1 MFAAA
6 ALGGVM
12 SGQDQDS
19 LPGSC
24 PFCSLQANHVA
35 FQTDQVAAI
44 FDAFPVTEGHL
55 LVIPRRH
62 VSRWDELSL
71 QEKDALL
78 AGVER
83 GRALLKGQFDPD
95 AFNVG
100 YNDGSAAGQT
110 VSHFHVHIIPRR
122 TGDVADPRGGVRH
135 VVPAKGNYL
144 RPPEAPARPPPNLDL
159 LTLAPHKQALIA
171 GGEDPLLPHLVRH
184 IDDANSV
191 DIAVAFIMDSGARL
205 LIPHLRDLLA
215 RGGRLRLITG
225 DYLDVT
231 DPLALRQVLD
241 LEGEVERFVFDAGT
255 QSFHLKSWIFH
266 HADGEGLA
274 IVGSSNIS
282 ETALVRGIEWNY
294 RACSSDT
301 DGWRDVVT
309 GFEALLR
316 SASVGPLTHDWI
328 DAYVLRRT
336 RNPAPKAPALGVVVE
351 PPPPPPEPHEVQ
363 VQALAAL
370 RRTREDGYSA
380 GLVVLATGLGKTWLS
395 AFDTQAPEFRR
406 VLFVAHRDEILTQAI
421 DTYRS
426 CRPAARLG
434 RYTGAEKDI
443 DADVVFAS
451 IQTLGRS
458 VHLEKFAADHF
469 DYIVVDEFH
478 HAAARTYRKLIDH
491 FTPKFLLGLTATPER
506 TDGGDLLSLCQE
518 NLVFRCDA
526 FEAIEKELLSPFRY
540 FGVPDEIDYENI
552 PWRSSKFDEA
562 ALTAAVATQARAQN
576 ALEQYHK
583 HRGTRTLG
591 FCCSTIHAD
600 FMADYFRQAGLRAAA
615 VHSGPSSAP
624 RATSLEQLR
633 DGDLDVLFAVDMFN
647 EGVDVPSIDTVLMLR
662 PTESA
667 IIWLQ
672 QFGRGLRRAAGK
684 SQLSVIDYIGNHR
697 TFLTKV
703 RALLGVDEGDR
714 ALSLALEKIRAGE
727 RIWPEGCEVTYDLEA
742 LDILQKL
749 LRPTSAGDAL
759 EAFYRDFHLRH
770 GVRPSATE
778 ALHAGF
784 NPRSNGH
791 GGWLTFVRQMG
802 GLTDRERDVLVR
814 HAGFL
819 GNLERTSM
827 TRSYKMLVL
836 KAMQAADEFPG
847 RIWINAL
854 SEGVRRL
861 AAQNPVF
868 AKDISVPIDRPAD
881 LRRLIENNPIQAW
894 TGDGTRSEAY
904 FRYKDGEFA
913 TTFTVSDSDRTA
925 LNDLTREVVDWRIAA
940 YLARNE
946 AEAEPADLP
955 NLAMVAEEAAT
966 WTGPELW
973 REYMREQ
980 IAPLYGLSFST
991 GSWNQGFVVKGR
1003 HVFLLVTLK
1012 KDDFIE
1018 DHRYDD
1024 RFLSPTRLRWHSQN
1038 KASPESRDGRII
1050 SGTEPEYNI
1059 HLFVRGSKKRGQVA
1073 APFTYCGDV
1082 EFVRWEGSKP
1092 ITVEWRLSTPVSEHL
1107 WRVWQVP
1114 IA

>member
-1 MFAAA
+1 MF
-6 ALGGVM
+6 GE
-12 SGQDQDS
+12 DQEAKVPNDQA
-19 LPGSC
+19 C
-24 PFCSLQANHVA
+24 PFCVTDPSRVA
-35 FQTDQVAAI
+35 FQSDQIRAI
-44 FDAFPVTEGHL
+44 YDAFPVTEGHL
-55 LVIPRRH
+55 LIVPRRH
-62 VSRWDELSL
+62 VPRWEDLSA
-71 QEKDALL
+71 QERDALI

-83 GRALLKGQFDPD
+83 GRALLKGQYDPD

-110 VSHFHVHIIPRR
+110 IPHFHIHIIPRR

-135 VVPAKGNYL
+135 VIPSKGNYL
-144 RPPEAPARPPPNLDL
+144 KPGPDTAVPSSNMDL
-159 LTLAPHKQALIA
+159 LTRAPHRLALIA

-184 IDDANSV
+184 IDDACSV
-191 DIAVAFIMDSGARL
+191 DIAVAFIMESGARL

-215 RGGRLRLITG
+215 RGGRLRFITG

-231 DPLALRQVLD
+231 DPSALRQLLD
-241 LEGEVERFVFDAGT
+241 LEGEVDRFVFEAGT

-266 HADGEGLA
+266 HKDGQGIA

-282 ETALVRGIEWNY
+282 ETALLRGIEWNY
-294 RACSSDT
+294 RACSSDSE
-301 DGWRDVVT
+301 GWRDVVT
-309 GFEALLR
+309 GFEALLK
-316 SASVGPLTHDWI
+316 SPSIQPLTYDWI
-328 DAYVLRRT
+328 DQYDRR
-336 RNPAPKAPALGVVVE
+336 RARSPAPKAPTLGVVAE
-351 PPPPPPEPHEVQ
+351 APPPPPEPHEVQ
-363 VQALAAL
+363 VRALEAL
-370 RRTREDGYSA
+370 RTTRAAGYSA

-395 AFDTQAPEFRR
+395 AFDTQAPEFKR
-406 VLFVAHRDEILTQAI
+406 VLFVAHRDEILTQAV

-426 CRPAARLG
+426 CRPTARLG
-434 RYTGAEKDI
+434 RYTGAEKDV

-451 IQTLGRS
+451 IQTLGRAA
-458 VHLEKFAADHF
+458 HLEKFAADHF
-469 DYIVVDEFH
+469 DYIVIDEFH

-506 TDGGDLLSLCQE
+506 TDGGDLLGLCQE

-526 FEAIEKELLSPFRY
+526 FEAIEKALLSPFRY
-540 FGVPDEIDYENI
+540 FGVPDDIDYENI

-576 ALEQYHK
+576 ALEQYQK
-583 HRGTRTLG
+583 HGGTRTLG
-591 FCCSTIHAD
+591 FCCSTTHAD
-600 FMADYFRQAGLRAAA
+600 FMAEYFRKAGLRAAA
-615 VHSGPSSAP
+615 VHSGPSSAA
-624 RATSLEQLR
+624 RSTSLEQLR
-633 DGDLDVLFAVDMFN
+633 DGELDVLFAVDMFN

-684 SQLSVIDYIGNHR
+684 SQLNVIDYIGNHR

-703 RALLGVDEGDR
+703 RALLGIDEGDR

-727 RIWPEGCEVTYDLEA
+727 RIWPEGCEVTYELEA

-759 EAFYRDFHLRH
+759 EAFYRDFELRH

-791 GGWLTFVRQMG
+791 GGWLNFVRHMG
-802 GLTDRERDVLVR
+802 GLTDREREVLVR
-814 HAGFL
+814 HVGFL

-827 TRSYKMLVL
+827 VRSYKMLVL
-836 KAMQAADEFPG
+836 KAMQAAGDFPG
-847 RIWINAL
+847 GIWINAL
-854 SEGVRRL
+854 TEGVRRL

-868 AKDISVPIDRPAD
+868 ARDISVPIDQQTE
-881 LRRLIENNPIQAW
+881 LRRLIEANPIQAW
-894 TGDGTRSEAY
+894 TAENTRSDAY
-904 FRYKDGEFA
+904 FRYRDGEFA
-913 TTFTVSDSDRTA
+913 TTFTVSDNDRGA
-925 LNDLTREVVDWRIAA
+925 LNDLTRELVDWRIAA
-940 YLARNE
+940 YLARRE
-946 AEAEPADLP
+946 VGADADLP
-955 NLAMVAEEAAT
+955 GLPIVAEEQVA

-980 IAPLYGLSFST
+980 IPPLYGLTFST
-991 GSWNQGFVVKGR
+991 GSWNQGFVIKGR
-1003 HVFLLVTLK
+1003 DVFLLVTLN

-1024 RFLSPTRLRWHSQN
+1024 RFLSPTRLHWHSQN

-1050 SGTEPEYNI
+1050 SGAETGYAI
-1059 HLFVRGSKKRGQVA
+1059 HLFVRSSKKRGQVA

-1082 EFVRWEGSKP
+1082 EFVAWEGSRP
-1092 ITVEWRLSTPVSEHL
+1092 ITVEWHLASPVPEHL
-1107 WRVWQVP
+1107 KRVWEVP
-1114 IA
+1114 SG